1 MFLPLCHPLRPGQ
14 QRLKSRPLKNRHR
27 SMLQCF
33 SGHPVFF
40 FFGEG
45 FDAGSDALQYEKG
58 QGSWMCGCSCNSPRC
73 HDTVMEDV
81 ASCAAPLPS
90 PTVLPQAEPPELLG
104 ISSFILL
111 FLHLVHLV
119 LPLLPLVFF
128 VV

>member
-1 MFLPLCHPLRPGQ
+1 MFFRP
-14 QRLKSRPLKNRHR
+14 SR
-27 SMLQCF
+27 
-33 SGHPVFF
+33 FF

>member
-1 MFLPLCHPLRPGQ
+1 
-14 QRLKSRPLKNRHR
+14 
-27 SMLQCF
+27 
-33 SGHPVFF
+33 
-40 FFGEG
+40 
-45 FDAGSDALQYEKG
+45 
-58 QGSWMCGCSCNSPRC
+58 
-73 HDTVMEDV
+73 MEDV